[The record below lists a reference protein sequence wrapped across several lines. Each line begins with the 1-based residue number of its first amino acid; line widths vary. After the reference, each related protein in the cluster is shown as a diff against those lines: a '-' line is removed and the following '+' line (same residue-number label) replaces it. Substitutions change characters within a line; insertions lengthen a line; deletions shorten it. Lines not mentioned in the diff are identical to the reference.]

1 MQQDNDPRPVEV
13 EPKAHER
20 RGLGPLIKVG
30 AVFGLLAG
38 VIGWLL
44 FGTDASDAL
53 VYSKLVE
60 EVLAKPADFR
70 GRELRVEGDLKV
82 GSIQFQEH
90 PCEYRFTI
98 GKQGRE
104 MDVQFPR
111 CIVPDTFRDQP
122 GLKVTVQGKLL
133 ADNTFVASQVIPK
146 CPSKYEMD
154 ERAKKGETMPH
165 GMPGKTGA
173 LPMPTEGL
181 TLPSGKGP
189 G

>member
-1 MQQDNDPRPVEV
+1 MQHENDPRPVEV
-13 EPKAHER
+13 EPAARER

-30 AVFGLLAG
+30 AVFGVLAG

-60 EVLAKPADFR
+60 EVLDKPSDFR
-70 GRELRVEGDLKV
+70 GRELRVEGDLKL
-82 GSIQFQEH
+82 GSIKFQED

-98 GKQGRE
+98 GKEGRE

-122 GLKVTVQGKLL
+122 GLKVTVQGKLVD
-133 ADNTFVASQVIPK
+133 DNTFLASQVIPK
-146 CPSKYEMD
+146 CPSKYEME
-154 ERAKKGETMPH
+154 ERAKKGELMPH
-165 GMPGKTGA
+165 GTPSKAGQ

-181 TLPSGKGP
+181 TLPTSKGP